1 MNEKGK
7 INISTIFLIL
17 AIIIIV
23 VMGFFFY
30 KLYNEKISETNK
42 SSELEEKINMM
53 NSNIV
58 ELQEKI
64 GSISNIISN
73 NNMDNSNAEDKEYK
87 IEGTYL
93 EEITESNSQTERAEY
108 IFSGDKVEFRI
119 LGYNKGTFVIE
130 GNKLIITFNEFY
142 TPEGI
147 QTDGSP
153 KTEEF
158 TIVDNNTIARKVG
171 ENTINYIKK

>member
-1 MNEKGK
+1 M
-7 INISTIFLIL
+7 
-17 AIIIIV
+17 
-23 VMGFFFY
+23 
-30 KLYNEKISETNK
+30 
-42 SSELEEKINMM
+42 
-53 NSNIV
+53 
-58 ELQEKI
+58 
-64 GSISNIISN
+64 
-73 NNMDNSNAEDKEYK
+73 
-87 IEGTYL
+87 
-93 EEITESNSQTERAEY
+93 
-108 IFSGDKVEFRI
+108 
-119 LGYNKGTFVIE
+119 GYNKGTFVIE